1 MILDPGNR
9 SHATRCHGQAMI
21 PLKKFV
27 DDPKEPGEENKD
39 DHGTQVAGKI
49 DALPGFV
56 LQLDCGAS
64 ENLGYPK
71 MDEQLTIPLQNE

>member
-1 MILDPGNR
+1 
-9 SHATRCHGQAMI
+9 MI

-71 MDEQLTIPLQNE
+71 MDEQLTIPLQNEWFGLIWGHLYFRKPPIQ